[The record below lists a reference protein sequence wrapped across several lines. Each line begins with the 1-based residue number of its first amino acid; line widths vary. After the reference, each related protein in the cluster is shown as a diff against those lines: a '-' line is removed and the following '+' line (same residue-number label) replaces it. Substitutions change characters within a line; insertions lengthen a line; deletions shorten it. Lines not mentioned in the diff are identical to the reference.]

1 MLANKEVVTAVPPP
15 VKKMGRSVSAFAQ
28 NVKAMN
34 FFSVFVDTKKPS
46 LQGSQELAALANHNR
61 DEKVEAPRPIARS
74 SSNIDHKDDKT
85 TRDTKCACGSSL
97 TNEMIKEL
105 VLQSPLKDMVDHIH
119 WKLFN
124 DRSTVPNAGQGGA
137 QFQQPFDPGSSKN
150 AAYPLNQRT
159 DVQVL
164 NMILDQML
172 SGKFYYGSDKM
183 YDRLAEKNLLQG
195 TERFLQ
201 GADFKAMLME
211 QQEAVAKQARGELEV
226 ELFDEN
232 AEEGTEDF
240 FNMRSLREKEKE
252 LESLLETGKLRKKVK
267 VAEREDTAT
276 FLTQVFKDSDVKRNA
291 LERTFPDWERGQDI
305 PT

>member
-1 MLANKEVVTAVPPP
+1 
-15 VKKMGRSVSAFAQ
+15 
-28 NVKAMN
+28 
-34 FFSVFVDTKKPS
+34 
-46 LQGSQELAALANHNR
+46 
-61 DEKVEAPRPIARS
+61 
-74 SSNIDHKDDKT
+74 
-85 TRDTKCACGSSL
+85 
-97 TNEMIKEL
+97 
-105 VLQSPLKDMVDHIH
+105 
-119 WKLFN
+119 
-124 DRSTVPNAGQGGA
+124 
-137 QFQQPFDPGSSKN
+137 
-150 AAYPLNQRT
+150 
-159 DVQVL
+159 
-164 NMILDQML
+164 MILDQML